1 MHMNLTTQ
9 IARNLR
15 DVYFGGNWTDVN
27 LKDSLDGISWEEA
40 TTKVHSF
47 NTIVALVYHMNY
59 YVKAALKVMQGNTL
73 DSKDTYAFNHPPIQS
88 AQDWQQFLDKTW
100 SEVEQLAGLVE
111 QMPESKLWETFF
123 ADKYGNYYRNITG
136 IIEHVHYHLGQVV
149 LIKKL
154 LREKA

>member
-1 MHMNLTTQ
+1 MNLTTQ

-27 LKDSLDGISWEEA
+27 LKDSLADITWEEA
-40 TTKVHSF
+40 TRKVHSF

-59 YVKAALKVMQGNTL
+59 YVNAALKVMQGNTL
-73 DSKDTYAFNHPPIQS
+73 DSKDIYAFDHPAIQS
-88 AQDWQQFLDKTW
+88 AQDWQQFLEKTW
-100 SEVEQLAGLVE
+100 AEVEQLASLVE
-111 QMPESKLWETFF
+111 QMPENKLWEIFF

-154 LREKA
+154 LREQA